1 MEINFFDTPLNI
13 ILKQYYIEAKI
24 YLNIFIVSKCG
35 EHGAETGAG
44 ENSKKEKL
52 REHTSEG
59 TAIVATATVKERK
72 ARKRKVRVVSLFPI
86 KLNIYI
92 I

>member
-35 EHGAETGAG
+35 EHGAETVVRVRIACVVI
-44 ENSKKEKL
+44 E
-52 REHTSEG
+52 REHTSVG
-59 TAIVATATVKERK
+59 SVIVVTSAVKERF
-72 ARKRKVRVVSLFPI
+72 ARKRKGRVVSVPA
-86 KLNIYI
+86 
-92 I
+92 